1 MKLLDLI
8 VDEGVK
14 WPEGALYAAQ
24 DYDKELSFFSQKP
37 KNSGTEDFE
46 DGVHV
51 WYHNSHYT
59 FPYHVLGKLA
69 EDSDT
74 KVVTRCEY
82 LEATVLSKKIS
93 VEVEDLSTLTIK
105 YQSQKSLERAL
116 ENVSKDYKQ
125 AADETLAKINTLL
138 EGVSLE
144 VVAKCVSKD

>member
-1 MKLLDLI
+1 MKLLDLL
-8 VDEGVK
+8 VSEGVE

-24 DYDKELSFFSQKP
+24 GYDKELSFYSQKP
-37 KNSGTEDFE
+37 NKGCWEDFG
-46 DGVHV
+46 GVVHD
-51 WYHNSHYT
+51 WYHESQST

-93 VEVEDLSTLTIK
+93 VEDEDLSTLTIK

-138 EGVSLE
+138 ESVGLE
-144 VVAKCVSKD
+144 VVAKSVSKD